1 MGMTTRLLAIAAI
14 ALGACG
20 GAIKATAT
28 PEHEEAPRPA
38 ARAEANVGPAPTPPP
53 SQPATAAGNPA
64 PKTGDKLPEATKA
77 DEMVIYTG
85 GVAMIEEPEKFPGL
99 IDRIIDLSESMG
111 GRLQT
116 RRDDGVTIRVPS
128 AHFREAMTKLDALG
142 VVTHRSVTA
151 EDVSEEFHDADVQ
164 LANLMATRKRLQD
177 FLTKA
182 NDVPSTLAVERELER
197 VSADIDRLEGRIRF
211 LQARAS
217 MSTIDVT
224 IAEKPRTIT
233 AVAPTAAPRPRG
245 IALPIKWL
253 DNLDADHLATFE

>member
-1 MGMTTRLLAIAAI
+1 MGMTTRLLATAAM
-14 ALGACG
+14 AMCACG
-20 GAIKATAT
+20 GAMKSTAT
-28 PEHEEAPRPA
+28 PSEAA
-38 ARAEANVGPAPTPPP
+38 APSVAAGEANVGTAPTPPP
-53 SQPATAAGNPA
+53 SQPATAVAGSA
-64 PKTGDKLPEATKA
+64 PKTGDKLPDATKA

-85 GVAMIEEPEKFPGL
+85 GVAMIEEPDKFPGL

-164 LANLMATRKRLQD
+164 LQNLMATRKRLQD

-197 VSADIDRLEGRIRF
+197 VSADIDRLEGRIRY

-217 MSTIDVT
+217 MSTIDVS
-224 IAEKPRTIT
+224 IAEKPRSIT